1 MSEVTAER
9 ALDTA
14 FAAACQNLAHVY
26 GLRRLVEDKS
36 PETPEEIRDVH
47 TLLTASHMSSKELT
61 ACLERLKGTVRTE
74 DTLDVPRSLMIAD
87 TIQVVLGEIQRHSKV
102 VNACAE
108 REKTNEKFQ
117 EMVKGMEG

>member
-1 MSEVTAER
+1 MELTAER

-14 FAAACQNLAHVY
+14 FAAACQNLAHIY
-26 GLRRLVEDKS
+26 GLRRLVEDKA

-61 ACLERLKGTVRTE
+61 ACLERLKETDRSDE
-74 DTLDVPRSLMIAD
+74 TLDVPQSLKITEA
-87 TIQVVLGEIQRHSKV
+87 IQVVLAEIQRHSKV

-108 REKTNEKFQ
+108 RERTNEKFQ
-117 EMVKGMEG
+117 ELVKGMEEG